1 LASFILSL
9 SPVTFDSTIV
19 SSLVT
24 SVAIAAAFA
33 TDAFVAS
40 GFVQFSMIVMNL
52 TNEWLKKHMLR
63 AYALNPVYILS
74 TLIFLVILLFLIIRF
89 LSTLNPVVTMVPG
102 VTVLVL
108 LYCMEISFAMGT
120 KTLQYS
126 PHPSQ
131 YYSAR
136 PRLTPKELRFIKSFY
151 VKKLLNWL
159 EKVFWSTKTKV
170 LFLPRLP
177 GRMSNAGFGK

>member
-1 LASFILSL
+1 
-9 SPVTFDSTIV
+9 
-19 SSLVT
+19 
-24 SVAIAAAFA
+24 
-33 TDAFVAS
+33 
-40 GFVQFSMIVMNL
+40 
-52 TNEWLKKHMLR
+52 MLR

-89 LSTLNPVVTMVPG
+89 LSTLNPVVTMVLG
-102 VTVLVL
+102 VLGL
-108 LYCMEISFAMGT
+108 LG
-120 KTLQYS
+120 L
-126 PHPSQ
+126 
-131 YYSAR
+131 
-136 PRLTPKELRFIKSFY
+136 SFY